1 VDSAKT
7 QGSTFRAKV
16 DVVEWLGNEAFAY
29 IPFEAPPEVQQQLAQ
44 LERDLDGESLRTQ
57 LVVSL
62 DSASRIK
69 EGDEAEIYVDSS
81 HMHLFDPAT
90 GENLTLDR
98 SNAGTVPSN
107 TSTEAV
113 AEEQDAVATP
123 AEQEGASQSNA

>member
-1 VDSAKT
+1 
-7 QGSTFRAKV
+7 
-16 DVVEWLGNEAFAY
+16 
-29 IPFEAPPEVQQQLAQ
+29 VQEQLAQ